1 MRHRNFGIAMAVLAI
16 LVALAAA
23 AQPARVPAPERN
35 DETGL
40 AFPATIGPARKVSST
55 DYGKS
60 NGAPEL
66 GYAWNYETQAIT
78 TTFYIYNSGIAEIP
92 SGARGSVVLT
102 QFQQAIADIEIAAR
116 AGRYEQLTPSTRPG
130 DCSIG
135 VMIFRCI
142 TFTAVLPGNRRPVF
156 TRLLVTGYRDY
167 VLKIRQDWPQDSPA
181 ATREVD
187 AVIQAFA
194 SSARPP

>member
-1 MRHRNFGIAMAVLAI
+1 MAI
-16 LVALAAA
+16 LLALAVA

-40 AFPATIGPARKVSST
+40 AFPDTIGPARKVGST

-60 NGAPEL
+60 NGSPEL

-78 TTFYIYNSGIAEIP
+78 TTFYIYNAGIAEVP

-102 QFQQAIADIEIAAR
+102 QFQHAIADIEIAAN
-116 AGRYEQLTPSTRPG
+116 AGRYEQLAPSQGPG
-130 DCSIG
+130 DCTIG
-135 VMIFRCI
+135 AMVFRCI
-142 TFTAVLPGNRRPVF
+142 TFTAVLPRDKRPVF
-156 TRLLVTGYRDY
+156 TRLFVTGYRDY
-167 VLKIRQDWPQDSPA
+167 VLKVRQDWPQNSPA
-181 ATREVD
+181 AAREAE

-194 SSARPP
+194 GSARPP